1 MQPASPQIATKE
13 LGTTGVRVPALALGT
28 WRYQGGV
35 EPLRAGIE
43 MGAAFIDTAESYG
56 TEEIVGQ
63 AIRGIREKVF
73 VATKALPRNFR
84 RKDLVQAAERSLKH
98 LNTDYIDLY
107 QLHWPNYSV
116 PIGETMAGLEQ
127 LVEAGK
133 VRFIGLSNFSAPEV
147 DEAQRGLLKSRI
159 VSVQVRYS
167 LLDRTIEDGLLQFC
181 ESRQITLLAF
191 SPLDSGLQ
199 NLRRFDRRDV
209 LGQVAR
215 ETGRTRTQVALNWCL
230 CRDPVVV
237 IFRGGTVEHVQE
249 NCGASGWRLE
259 PKHLEALNRVAFRR
273 RGPIERFARRAA
285 RRILQRFGLNT

>member
-1 MQPASPQIATKE
+1 MSPQISTKE
-13 LGTTGVRVPALALGT
+13 LGKSGVRVPALALGT

-84 RKDLVQAAERSLKH
+84 RKDLIQAAERSLKR

-127 LVEAGK
+127 LVATGK
-133 VRFIGLSNFSAPEV
+133 ICFIGLSNFSAPEV
-147 DEAQRGLLKSRI
+147 DEAQRGLLRSRI

-167 LLDRTIEDGLLQFC
+167 LVDRTIEDGLLQFC

-199 NLRRFDRRDV
+199 NLRRFDRHDV
-209 LGQVAR
+209 LGDVAR

-237 IFRGGTVEHVQE
+237 IFRGGTVEHVRE

-273 RGPIERFARRAA
+273 RGPIERVARRAA